1 MNFKSE
7 NNPLRRT
14 HLTGNGSGPSPV
26 SQRLYPHENKLPNK
40 AKIISK
46 TYTQANARIRI
57 ASSEVSPSS
66 FIQTVA
72 FGDGYQNSSTSDL
85 ESNSTLEGDIV
96 GIDDVVLDQEFVTL
110 VNSSVVGSIL
120 SAVSLIFLFSN
131 QNVRLGIFFL
141 FRS

>member
-72 FGDGYQNSSTSDL
+72 FGDGYQNSSTKR
-85 ESNSTLEGDIV
+85 I
-96 GIDDVVLDQEFVTL
+96 
-110 VNSSVVGSIL
+110 
-120 SAVSLIFLFSN
+120 
-131 QNVRLGIFFL
+131 
-141 FRS
+141 

>member
-7 NNPLRRT
+7 NNHLRRT

-57 ASSEVSPSS
+57 ASLEVSPSWL
-66 FIQTVA
+66 IQAVE
-72 FGDGYQNSSTSDL
+72 FSDGYQNSSTKRVWVKV
-85 ESNSTLEGDIV
+85 SNKF
-96 GIDDVVLDQEFVTL
+96 VLSQDEHIEQT
-110 VNSSVVGSIL
+110 
-120 SAVSLIFLFSN
+120 
-131 QNVRLGIFFL
+131 
-141 FRS
+141 